1 MFKPVWKALWDTVRV
16 LAAFTWR
23 AFGLFLMVV
32 GFGAVGGA
40 VVGDVWQGILT
51 IWSAGVVVAVGYI
64 GWKIASTGRAT
75 VKDVEVAM
83 RKAITQLREQQNK
96 KD

>member
-1 MFKPVWKALWDTVRV
+1 MFKPVWKALWETIKVI
-16 LAAFTWR
+16 AAFVWR

-40 VVGDVWQGILT
+40 MTGDVWTGIVT

-64 GWKIASTGRAT
+64 GYKITSTGRAT
-75 VKDVEVAM
+75 VKDVEIAM
-83 RKAITQLREQQNK
+83 RKAVQQLREQQSK
-96 KD
+96 KQ